1 MQEHF
6 YESGSCVQKN
16 CASLGVHPI
25 LFRPTGV
32 QNSPNCIAK
41 LCRNSLS
48 VLANHVRVDRLR
60 NRRAVG
66 VPESL
71 LTQFL
76 RCPET
81 AHQSC
86 VRMTE
91 RVEAIPAWHLDTER
105 PKQWPELSSE

>member
-32 QNSPNCIAK
+32 QNSPNCVAK
-41 LCRNSLS
+41 LRRNSLS
-48 VLANHVRVDRLR
+48 VLANHMRVDRLR
-60 NRRAVG
+60 DWRAVG
-66 VPESL
+66 VSESL
-71 LTQFL
+71 LAQFL
-76 RCPET
+76 RSPKT

-86 VRMTE
+86 IRVTE
-91 RVEAIPAWHLDTER
+91 RVEAIAARHLDAYR
-105 PKQWPELSSE
+105 